1 MPRDRLAECVFY
13 LRYGQAPA
21 HANLSNIW
29 YSKPKIA
36 KMLGVSNLEVN
47 RILKDELPQ
56 HLKPTL
62 LTDNKKAVLT
72 EEQVTFLTSIETMKK

>member
-1 MPRDRLAECVFY
+1 MFY
-13 LRYGQAPA
+13 LRYGQVPA

-47 RILKDELPQ
+47 RILKDELSE

-62 LTDNKKAVLT
+62 LTDNKKTVLT
-72 EEQVTFLTSIETMKK
+72 EEQVTFLTSNETMKK